1 MTDKTFK
8 AHNGH
13 GTTDSTTCKSE
24 ALRYATEL
32 GWYVFPAP
40 PGKKKSHKKAEHS
53 NGAKWGMTNDPDQIE
68 RDFKKWPDANVG
80 IPAGIKNGF
89 FVIDADTLEGHKVDG
104 IANLQTLVD
113 ANSPLPE
120 TRQSISPTG
129 SIHYYFKYPQ
139 YPDGMKV
146 KSNDTGRLAAGVD
159 ILGEGGMVLG
169 PPSVK
174 PGVGTYEWLSEV
186 DIAEAPQ
193 WLLDLVIVGGRKRR
207 DQPQAETQQPPHF
220 EAGQQA
226 DILLIAALTFIPNNS
241 GWSYWKQEVGM
252 RVWARTN
259 GSAAGLAA
267 FTTWSRKSPRHSDI
281 DDAENRLIS
290 PATAWEEMTNSPPTE
305 FDADSILRFADTA
318 SPEWRWRYL
327 LLVPWRDNLLS
338 AFLNEALHRGVDD
351 SKIINACLDEKYSG
365 NGIFEHVKE
374 NGGEEYLKKQI
385 ATLLNEAPAATGKAI
400 IRCRKGERHIINDKT
415 QAALIAAK
423 CPVFYRG
430 GVLVEPLWRWE
441 KTSEDNR
448 EALATSLVKLNPA
461 RLSYMASKHA
471 AIYSKYNARDKRWD
485 AIDPPKEMIEQLLD
499 LGHWGFPTIKGII
512 NSPTMR
518 PDGSLLTDAG
528 YDKATQLWYK
538 SSGDIELPD
547 IPDLPTKEDAQAALR
562 LLVDLLAGF
571 PFRDD
576 DGISEA
582 VAIAG
587 LMTVVLRGA
596 FEFAPLFL
604 ILAPEPGSGKSYLV
618 QTIGTLATG
627 RAPVPVP
634 MTEDKN
640 EMDKRLSAVAFGA
653 KPILHLNNLDFDL
666 ESSLLNQMITEG
678 IVEIRP
684 FGKNDQTIT
693 CDCRGTTIFANG
705 NNVRIVG
712 DLVRRTLTAQ
722 LDAKSETPETRKFKF
737 DPVDYVKAD
746 RGKYL
751 AAVFTIVR
759 GYMAAG
765 CPKME
770 ASPLAGFDSW
780 TRMVRHPL
788 IWLGMTDPV
797 KSMEGARA
805 LDPERSALRQRIDG
819 LAEAFGIN
827 QHFTA
832 AQVQSKATAVSLD
845 GNGNRRAEHPE
856 LLEGFLRSDGR
867 PITSKSIG
875 NQLIKDLDRVMGGRW
890 IERVVEDKHGN
901 QYQVCGDEPSM

>member
-1 MTDKTFK
+1 MTNSKTSIEFLEQLRPGGPWVLTAIIPDGKTHTITTTNVNEVSDFVRANDGKKNLYYSVNPTRTSKTTK
-8 AHNGH
+8 AKKSDISAIEYFLADLDPKEDEAPEAAKARYLAALTTHKPTPTAIVDSGNGIQVLWRLAEPIPLNGDSSALVADVEGRVKALMENMGSVAGTQNIDRILRLP
-13 GTTDSTTCKSE
+13 GTTNLPNRKKLEHGRVPCPTKLIGFNGVACTLDDFPPVADAPPKSRDKSAKSTSKSTTTLPPLLTALLHVKGSGDYPSRSELLFAFINE
-24 ALRYATEL
+24 ALR
-32 GWYVFPAP
+32 
-40 PGKKKSHKKAEHS
+40 K
-53 NGAKWGMTNDPDQIE
+53 
-68 RDFKKWPDANVG
+68 
-80 IPAGIKNGF
+80 
-89 FVIDADTLEGHKVDG
+89 
-104 IANLQTLVD
+104 
-113 ANSPLPE
+113 
-120 TRQSISPTG
+120 
-129 SIHYYFKYPQ
+129 
-139 YPDGMKV
+139 
-146 KSNDTGRLAAGVD
+146 GVD
-159 ILGEGGMVLG
+159 E
-169 PPSVK
+169 SV
-174 PGVGTYEWLSEV
+174 
-186 DIAEAPQ
+186 
-193 WLLDLVIVGGRKRR
+193 
-207 DQPQAETQQPPHF
+207 
-220 EAGQQA
+220 
-226 DILLIAALTFIPNNS
+226 
-241 GWSYWKQEVGM
+241 
-252 RVWARTN
+252 
-259 GSAAGLAA
+259 
-267 FTTWSRKSPRHSDI
+267 
-281 DDAENRLIS
+281 
-290 PATAWEEMTNSPPTE
+290 
-305 FDADSILRFADTA
+305 
-318 SPEWRWRYL
+318 
-327 LLVPWRDNLLS
+327 
-338 AFLNEALHRGVDD
+338 
-351 SKIINACLDEKYSG
+351 IIEACLDEVYSG

-374 NGGEEYLKKQI
+374 NGGEGYAKKQI
-385 ATLLNEAPAATGKAI
+385 AHALNEIPAAKPGQKAI
-400 IRCRKGERHIINDKT
+400 IRCKAGQRHIINDRT

-441 KTSEDNR
+441 KTNEDNR

-461 RLSYMASKHA
+461 RLSYMTGKHA
-471 AIYSKYNARDKRWD
+471 ATYQKYNVKDKRWN

-518 PDGSLLTDAG
+518 PDGSLLTSPG
-528 YDKATQLWYK
+528 YDKETQLWYK
-538 SSGDIELPD
+538 SSGDIELPV
-547 IPDLPTKEDAQAALR
+547 IPEQPTKEDAEAALK

-571 PFRDD
+571 PFMEDN
-576 DGISEA
+576 GISKA

-587 LMTVVLRGA
+587 LMTPVLRGA

-618 QTIGTLATG
+618 QTNGTLATG

-712 DLVRRTLTAQ
+712 DLVRRTLTAR
-722 LDAKSETPETRKFKF
+722 LDAKSETPETRQFKF

-780 TRMVRHPL
+780 TRIVRLPL

-832 AQVQSKATAVSLD
+832 AEVQSKATAVSLD
-845 GNGNRRAEHPE
+845 GNGNRRADHPE
-856 LLEGFLRSDGR
+856 LLEGFLRTDGR

-875 NQLIKDLDRVMGGRW
+875 NQLVKDLDRVMGGRW

-901 QYQVCGDEPSM
+901 QYQVCGDEPDEPSM